1 MELELAQQRAEIVLD
16 RLDYLLEQR
25 QAMIA
30 THQGE
35 KLYPYLAP
43 LYPDSIRWTGRAAL
57 ATAVAVKELVLIG
70 PTLISNRTKG
80 NE

>member
-1 MELELAQQRAEIVLD
+1 
-16 RLDYLLEQR
+16 
-25 QAMIA
+25 MIA